1 MPSPPPAS
9 LTPAFGAVIK
19 ELRTS
24 RGMSQWELSDAA
36 GVHRN
41 TPGLIERG
49 ERVPS
54 LDTIQ
59 AFARAFDMEAW
70 ELVRE
75 AESRVNGPPR

>member
-1 MPSPPPAS
+1 
-9 LTPAFGAVIK
+9 
-19 ELRTS
+19 
-24 RGMSQWELSDAA
+24 MSQWELSDAA

-59 AFARAFDMEAW
+59 AFARAFNMAAW

-75 AESRVNGPPR
+75 AESRAG